1 MSLRD
6 KTVFEITTVNPLNKE
21 YYYTDLILPA
31 SKSEIEDTLQKA
43 RVKGAENKWHD
54 IYAINSPYLPE
65 LADTRLDAPT
75 IDELNFFA
83 KRVQQLSEKELFAL
97 SGIFI
102 NEKDQGEFEDGV
114 TMKHLINLTYGLE
127 GVVVVDGIKSD
138 EELGEFVIENDL
150 EEFILDMPEEGIK
163 YLNKAEVGKEHRGRE
178 GGIYVDGRYIATD
191 TYSYPEP
198 YDGFTIP
205 KENYP
210 EYGDGVFML
219 KIAKA
224 PGSDEEAE
232 LCEQNGKWISL
243 PMTED
248 EINAAKDDIGVNS
261 IEECVFYGF
270 KSGMPEIDD
279 EFFGDMKYFDL
290 LNKIALQYSEMNE
303 LGRIKYKAVLQKEEP
318 QTLQRILDL
327 SERIEEYDLS
337 YYCDCKESFAE
348 VYLAYHL
355 PTGFDPEYLD
365 SLPLARFGERIMEG
379 LNANLTDYGVISE
392 RGGNLMA
399 LVPYRQEQGIT
410 QSNDQ
415 EMGGMQM

>member
-31 SKSEIEDTLQKA
+31 TESEIEDALQKA
-43 RVKGAENKWHD
+43 RVIGAENGWQD

-65 LADTRLDAPT
+65 LVDTLLDTPT

-83 KRVQQLSEKELFAL
+83 KRVQKLSETELFAL

-102 NEKDQGEFEDGV
+102 HEKDSGKFDDGV

-138 EELGEFVIENDL
+138 EELGKFVVDNDL
-150 EEFILDMPEEGIK
+150 EEFISDMPDEAFK
-163 YLNKAEVGKEHRGRE
+163 YLNIAEVGKAHKENE

-198 YDGFTIP
+198 YDGFTLP

-210 EYGDGVFML
+210 EFGDGVFML
-219 KIAKA
+219 KIAKE
-224 PGSDEEAE
+224 PNSDAEAE
-232 LCEQNGKWISL
+232 MNEKNGKWISL

-248 EINAAKDDIGVNS
+248 EINATKGDIGVNS
-261 IEECVFYGF
+261 IEECVFYDF
-270 KSGMPEIDD
+270 KSGIPEIDD

-303 LGRIKYKAVLQKEEP
+303 FGRIKYKAVLQKEEP

-327 SERIEEYDLS
+327 SEQIEEYDLS

-365 SLPLARFGERIMEG
+365 SLPLAQFGERILEG
-379 LNANLTDYGVISE
+379 LHADITDYGVISE

-399 LVPYRQEQGIT
+399 LVPYRNEVPIIESSEQK
-410 QSNDQ
+410 Q
-415 EMGGMQM
+415 GGMQM